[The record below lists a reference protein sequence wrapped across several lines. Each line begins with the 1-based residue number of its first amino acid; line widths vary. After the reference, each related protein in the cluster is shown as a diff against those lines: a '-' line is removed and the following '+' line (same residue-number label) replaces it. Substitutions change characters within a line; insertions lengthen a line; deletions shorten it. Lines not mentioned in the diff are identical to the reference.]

1 MSQRKVLRWAV
12 GAASLALGIA
22 VLLGLRWVYLGRPVG
37 LLRDVRAGLAARPI
51 RDPDQRLVRYLE
63 ERYGNLANPTNRQAV
78 FVDFF
83 DPARI
88 QALQILVKHTPDTQ
102 RQANLEAM
110 TRWLAAYRESMGA
123 EERAALNARF
133 QTAAGRAML
142 GRATA
147 QYNVQDV
154 RYRGYTAPVIS
165 ELLRTLHEIEP
176 GH

>member
-1 MSQRKVLRWAV
+1 MSKRKALGWAV
-12 GAASLALGIA
+12 GAASLVLGFT
-22 VLLGLRWVYLGRPVG
+22 VLFGFLWVYLGRPAG
-37 LLRDVRAGLAARPI
+37 LLREVRAGLAARPI

-83 DPARI
+83 DPERI
-88 QALQILVKHTPDTQ
+88 QALQVLVKHTPDAQ

-110 TRWLAAYRESMGA
+110 ARWLAAYRESMGA
-123 EERAALNARF
+123 QERAALNARF

-147 QYNVQDV
+147 QYNAQDV

-176 GH
+176 VH